1 MVMLSVVP
9 LRRAVGVIRLVYEG
23 TVRVVEVADAVSLV
37 YLVL

>member
-9 LRRAVGVIRLVYEG
+9 LRRVVSVIELVYEG
-23 TVRVVEVADAVSLV
+23 TVRVIGVADAVSLI